1 MRERSPRHDP
11 EQAERISVRARAQF
25 DAGEL
30 VTARSLI
37 DDAARLDPGRHEYWA
52 RVRTLIDGH
61 IAEQAATTPPV
72 PPLPAAPRHVSP
84 EQRTTPTAA
93 PEPAAAARPGIA
105 PDLPEMESDDPA
117 RFPDATGFQLTAAAA
132 NLLRIR
138 ITDVLES
145 DPAQDDFYG
154 GYPTVDGGTL
164 RVHDKHAMLA
174 TIDNELNITDTN
186 LRGPG
191 RMPDAGD
198 RRRYAAEEQG
208 LVALRAQVAAMPD
221 PPIGRGADQTMAAVP
236 AADLEAANGPERGA
250 DTSPAVTEA
259 SEPPSQTPAVPTAP
273 AAAPQLDGR
282 VDQSTPVAFV
292 NAYGIPTGDY
302 PTLPA
307 AALRPGDYVSW
318 NQGDRGFVVSVDPGR
333 TGHVDVTYNDAPGRR
348 NVVRSKRN
356 DTLVPVINIGGE
368 TLQDTRPDGHRM
380 DLQRV
385 VDHDLN
391 PSALPRSLQAQAR
404 QMIADKPLAPDP
416 LPDALATLPVTEI
429 DRLAA
434 IDQRWRAELLRTK
447 PFGWNDEINELD
459 TRQQQ
464 LDGARRASAEV
475 TPPPTGIESG
485 AVPGIEERVVAR
497 ESGDVRMRRT
507 PEGKVWVRTSEAN
520 TWRVAGPGET
530 AAFDT
535 ETPEWREN
543 RRRDDAERKTRRQA
557 SRLAAREKYERVQ
570 QDKASVQATA
580 SAPSP
585 DLVEQRE
592 PDKLAALNRT
602 PEQQTAELATT
613 TVVRLHAR
621 DDGMQTPTQWSAT
634 ISALPAP
641 ARQAVL
647 AKLGFDQLDAMLEP
661 AILAEGRIWRDEL
674 IERIGQLDPE
684 IARLA
689 RDAAARRDAQATA
702 SPPQHLDQAPAP
714 AEESTA
720 GPTPQ
725 TSSPSEPS
733 RKPEVEVE
741 EHAAAGQFRPGSVRP
756 PTGAKARVEA
766 NLTALSTLR
775 ALGDRPASA
784 AEQENLARWS
794 GWGAVPEVFDE
805 LRPEMQWA
813 RDQLTEML
821 DDTEMARARSSMLN
835 AHYTDPDLAEQ
846 VWSAVTELGF
856 HRGRVLEPGCG
867 TGNYIGLAPDG
878 AHVVGVE
885 VESTTAAIAAALQPQ
900 AQIRGE
906 SFAESRF
913 PNGSFDLVI
922 GNVPFA
928 RTVLSDKVHN
938 TGRHSIHNHFLIK
951 SLHLTAPGGLVA
963 AITSRY
969 TLDARNPVAR
979 REMAELADLVGA
991 IRLPQ
996 AAHQRTAGTDVITDL
1011 LVFRRREPGRE
1022 PQPFDWELTDVVDI
1036 GDEQVRMNSWFIQHP
1051 EMLCGTLTSGS
1062 GQYSSAE
1069 PRVVS
1074 DRPAAELLAER
1085 LAQVVDRARRDE
1097 LLHAPTLPAL
1107 PQRAALPG
1115 PALELEDGHLFVDED
1130 GQFQQVTDGAAEPF
1144 VVPKSRQGEL
1154 RDLLELRD
1162 TTVTLLEAEA
1172 ATFEHSESIE
1182 ELRADLNRQYD
1193 AYADRYGPINR
1204 FKWRRTGRVDDAGND
1219 IQARIV
1225 DKLGGFRADPRAPI
1239 VLALEVFD
1247 SSTGTATKADVFTD
1261 RVIAPRT
1268 PARGADTPAEAL
1280 AICMDTH
1287 GQVELTEVA
1296 RLLGVDDAEARTSL
1310 GELVFADP
1318 QRDGQLVPAAE
1329 YLSGHVR
1336 RKLDQAL
1343 AAAEDEPAYAANA
1356 AALREVLPPDIEPED
1371 IVARLGVP
1379 WIEASYVQAFLRQT
1393 LADPRLTV
1401 AHTYGT
1407 NWEVKGDD
1415 FSVAAT
1421 STWGTE
1427 RYPAPKLAAA
1437 LLAQKSIVVRDEIET
1452 VTADGS
1458 PTTRNV
1464 LNPAATT
1471 AAQAK
1476 ADELAQRFSEWI
1488 WEAPQRATELARVYN
1503 DRFNSVV
1510 LRNYDDI
1517 TLSLPGLTRTFEPNP
1532 HQYAAVARMISEPA
1546 VGLYHEVGA
1555 GKTAEMAIGVMEL
1568 RRLGMVRKPCIVI
1581 PNHMIE
1587 QWSREFQQLY
1597 PRARILAASSADL
1610 RKDARRAFV
1619 ARVATGDWDAVII
1632 TRGAFERIPM
1642 RPEAQEAYL
1651 DAELDTL
1658 REALERGRA
1667 EGSGRT
1673 VKRMQQQLDN
1683 AKERIKEKIARD
1695 YDPAVT
1701 FEATGIDYVVVD
1713 EAHDYKNL
1721 RTASNI
1727 AGAAIEGSNRAQ
1739 DLDMKLHYLRD
1750 KHGHRVVTLA
1760 TATPIANS
1768 ITEAHVMQRYL
1779 RPDLLDQAGVL
1790 DFDAWAATF
1799 AATVSDIELSPDGT
1813 SFRMKARFARF
1824 HNVPELLRMWWV
1836 SGDVKTAD
1844 DLNLPR
1850 PDLLP
1855 RPEDGQRAP
1864 RTFLVPAT
1872 EGQQELISELG
1883 ARAEKVQMRAVTPDI
1898 DNMLKI
1904 SSEGRAGAL
1913 DLRLLGRD
1921 MPAGEAKLEA
1931 AADEIARI
1939 HHAHSDDEFLDAD
1952 GEPHPRRG
1960 GFQLVFCDLGTP
1972 GDGAK
1977 RPGWNVYTELRDQLV
1992 ERGLPREQVRF
2003 IHEAANDR
2011 KKAELFEACRVGEV
2025 SVLIGSTSK
2034 MGVGTNVQARA
2045 VALHHLD
2052 CPWRPADLAQRD
2064 GRALRRGNQYSEIA
2078 LNRYVVEGTFDAYMW
2093 QALARKASFISQLM
2107 NGRLDVREV
2116 EGDIGDTAL
2125 NYNEVKALAAG
2136 NPLLMDKAKADAELT
2151 KLERL
2156 ERSHVQTRSRLRY
2169 TIEVNEGRG
2178 PILEAEIEALRER
2191 IDRRTDTRGEQFVIE
2206 IGSRRLTD
2214 RSEAG
2219 TTLINQLAT
2228 AATGPESTRPT
2239 EIPGIARLGGQSFDA
2254 LVWSGGP
2261 RAGYELRIAG
2271 TGTGGVVEGSKLQ
2284 LLELAKSEKPSS
2296 LVVRMENRV
2305 AGLDEKLTRA
2315 QDDLQR
2321 TGEETERATAQLQRP
2336 FAQAAELEQAR
2347 VRVRE
2352 IDEEM
2357 ADLAAP
2363 AEQST
2368 NAAESTAENPPSQPD
2383 PPAAEP
2389 AVPAGSSPTAAEAE
2403 HSRAA
2408 VAAALAAH
2416 RPPARPPQ
2424 TAQNAGS
2431 AKAGAHQPA
2440 PGPAP
2445 VPDRH
2450 TTARRRL

>member
-1 MRERSPRHDP
+1 MRPDP
-11 EQAERISVRARAQF
+11 EQAERISVQARARF

-30 VTARSLI
+30 VTARSLM
-37 DDAARLDPGRHEYWA
+37 DQAARLDPGRHEYWD
-52 RVRTLIDGH
+52 RVRSLIDGH
-61 IAEQAATTPPV
+61 IAAQAATTAPRPQSAPPV
-72 PPLPAAPRHVSP
+72 PAEQATPAP
-84 EQRTTPTAA
+84 AA
-93 PEPAAAARPGIA
+93 PEPVTAPQSSPPAAARGP
-105 PDLPEMESDDPA
+105 ESDDPA
-117 RFPDATGFQLTAAAA
+117 RFPDAAEVALTEVTA

-138 ITDVLES
+138 ITDVLDD
-145 DPAQDDFYG
+145 DPEQDDLYG
-154 GYPTVDGGTL
+154 GYPTADGATL
-164 RVHDKHAMLA
+164 RVHDKRAMLA
-174 TIDNELNITDTN
+174 TLDNELDITATN

-191 RMPDAGD
+191 RVPDAGD

-208 LVALRAQVAAMPD
+208 LFALRRRVAALPD
-221 PPIGRGADQTMAAVP
+221 PTPGDG
-236 AADLEAANGPERGA
+236 
-250 DTSPAVTEA
+250 
-259 SEPPSQTPAVPTAP
+259 PSQTVQATITPAEPQTASPPEPEADRGPAAETSGPRPESPATPPAP
-273 AAAPQLDGR
+273 AATGSELDDR
-282 VDQSTPVAFV
+282 VDPAGPVAFV
-292 NAYGIPTGDY
+292 NGYGIPAGDY
-302 PTLPA
+302 PTVPA
-307 AALRPGDYVSW
+307 SALLPGDFVSW

-333 TGHVDVTYNDAPGRR
+333 AGHVDVAYHDASGRTP
-348 NVVRSKRN
+348 VRDKRN
-356 DTLVPVINIGGE
+356 DTPVPVINIGGE
-368 TLQDTRPDGHRM
+368 TLQDTRPDGHRA

-385 VDHDLN
+385 VDHDLD
-391 PSALPRSLQAQAR
+391 PRVLPRSLQARAR
-404 QMIADKPLAPDP
+404 QMIADKPVEPGP
-416 LPDALATLPVTEI
+416 LPDDLAALPVAEI
-429 DRLAA
+429 NRLAA
-434 IDQRWRAELLRTK
+434 LDQRWRAELQRTK
-447 PFGWNDEINELD
+447 PFGWTDEIDQLD

-464 LDGARRASAEV
+464 LDRARQAATGSGPALAEV
-475 TPPPTGIESG
+475 EASG
-485 AVPGIEERVVAR
+485 GPGVEDRVVAR
-497 ESGDVRMRRT
+497 MSGDVRMRRT
-507 PEGKVWVRTSEAN
+507 ADGRVWVRTSDAH

-530 AAFDT
+530 AAFDI
-535 ETPEWREN
+535 ETPEWRET
-543 RRRDDAERKTRRQA
+543 RRHEEAEHRQRREASRRD
-557 SRLAAREKYERVQ
+557 ARERYEQAQ
-570 QDKASVQATA
+570 QAKAAAQATTP
-580 SAPSP
+580 APSP
-585 DLVEQRE
+585 APENRE
-592 PDKLAALNRT
+592 ESDELAALTRS
-602 PEQQTAELATT
+602 PQARAAELATT
-613 TVVRLHAR
+613 TVLRLYAR
-621 DDGMQTPTQWSAT
+621 DEGMQTPTQWSAT
-634 ISALPAP
+634 IAALPAP

-647 AKLGFDQLDAMLEP
+647 DRLGFDQLDAMLEP
-661 AILAEGRIWRDEL
+661 AIIADERTWRDEL
-674 IERIGQLDPE
+674 IARIGQLNPDIGRRAGE
-684 IARLA
+684 AA
-689 RDAAARRDAQATA
+689 AERDARNSETSARQLDPGSPGTAETAAE
-702 SPPQHLDQAPAP
+702 PPAP
-714 AEESTA
+714 TVPAT
-720 GPTPQ
+720 
-725 TSSPSEPS
+725 PSEPAVTEQEQQ
-733 RKPEVEVE
+733 P
-741 EHAAAGQFRPGSVRP
+741 AAAGQFRPGSVRP
-756 PTGAKARVEA
+756 PTGAKARVQA
-766 NLTALSTLR
+766 NLAALSTLR
-775 ALGDRPASA
+775 SLGDQPATEA
-784 AEQENLARWS
+784 QQAELARWS
-794 GWGAVPEVFDE
+794 GWGAVPEVFDD
-805 LRPEMQWA
+805 LRPEMSWA
-813 RDQLTEML
+813 RDQLAEML
-821 DDTEMARARSSMLN
+821 DATELARARSSMLN
-835 AHYTDPDLAEQ
+835 AHYTDPDLVEQ
-846 VWSAVTELGF
+846 VWTAVSELGF
-856 HRGRVLEPGCG
+856 ERGRVLEPGCG
-867 TGNYIGLAPDG
+867 TGNYIGLAPAG
-878 AHVVGVE
+878 AQVVGVE
-885 VESTTAAIAAALQPQ
+885 VEPTTAAIASALQPQ
-900 AQIRGE
+900 AQIRSE

-913 PNGSFDLVI
+913 PNGSFDLVV

-969 TLDARNPVAR
+969 TLDARNPSAR

-1011 LVFRRREPGRE
+1011 LVFRRREPDRA
-1022 PQPFDWELTDVVDI
+1022 PQPFDWELTEVVDI
-1036 GDEQVRMNSWFIQHP
+1036 GDEQVRMNSWFVGHP

-1085 LAQVVDRARRDE
+1085 LTQVVDRARRDA
-1097 LLHAPTLPAL
+1097 LLHSPTLPEV

-1115 PALELEDGHLFVDED
+1115 PELDLEDGHLLIDAD
-1130 GQFQQVTDGAAEPF
+1130 GQFQQVTDGAVEPF
-1144 VVPKSRQGEL
+1144 EVPKSRQAEL
-1154 RDLLELRD
+1154 RALLELRD

-1182 ELRADLNRQYD
+1182 ELRADLNRHYD
-1193 AYADRYGPINR
+1193 AYVDRYGPINR
-1204 FKWRRTGRVDDAGND
+1204 FKWRRTGRVDEAGND

-1247 SSTGTATKADVFTD
+1247 ASTGTATKADVFSD

-1287 GQVELTEVA
+1287 GQVELSEIA
-1296 RLLGVDDAEARTSL
+1296 RLLGVDETEARTSL

-1318 QRDGQLVPAAE
+1318 ARDGQLVPAAE

-1356 AALREVLPPDIEPED
+1356 AALREVLPPDIAPED

-1379 WIEASYVQAFLRQT
+1379 WIEAGYVQTFLRET
-1393 LADPRLTV
+1393 LDEPRLSV
-1401 AHTYGT
+1401 EHTYGT
-1407 NWEVKGDD
+1407 NWEVKGNE

-1452 VTADGS
+1452 LTADGS
-1458 PTTRNV
+1458 PTTRHV

-1476 ADELAQRFSEWI
+1476 ADELAQRFSEWV
-1488 WEAPQRATELARVYN
+1488 WEDPKRATELARVYN
-1503 DRFNSVV
+1503 DRFNSTV
-1510 LRNYDDI
+1510 LRNYDDV

-1568 RRLGMVRKPCIVI
+1568 RRLQMVRKPCIVI

-1651 DAELDTL
+1651 DAELETL

-1667 EGSGRT
+1667 EGSSNRA
-1673 VKRMQQQLDN
+1673 VKRMQQRLDN
-1683 AKERIKEKIARD
+1683 AQERIKEKIARD

-1727 AGAAIEGSNRAQ
+1727 AGAAIDGSNRAQ
-1739 DLDMKLHYLRD
+1739 DLDMKLHYLRN

-1779 RPDLLDQAGVL
+1779 RPDLLEQAGVL
-1790 DFDAWAATF
+1790 NFDAWAATF
-1799 AATVSDIELSPDGT
+1799 AATVSDVELSPDGS
-1813 SFRMKARFARF
+1813 SFRMKGRFARF

-1864 RTFLVPAT
+1864 RTFLIPAT
-1872 EGQQELISELG
+1872 EGQQQLISELG
-1883 ARAEKVQMRAVTPDI
+1883 DRAEQVQARAVLPDV

-1904 SSEGRAGAL
+1904 SSDGRAGAL

-1921 MPAGEAKLEA
+1921 MPFGESKIEI

-1977 RPGWNVYTELRDQLV
+1977 RPGWNVYAELRDQLV
-1992 ERGLPREQVRF
+1992 ERGLPRERVRF

-2011 KKAELFEACRVGEV
+2011 KKAELFEACRAGEV

-2034 MGVGTNVQARA
+2034 MGVGTNVQNRA

-2093 QALARKASFISQLM
+2093 QALARKAAFISQLM
-2107 NGRLDVREV
+2107 NGRLDVREI

-2136 NPLLMDKAKADAELT
+2136 NPLLLDKAKADAELT

-2169 TIEVNEGRG
+2169 TIEVNEGRVPG
-2178 PILEAEIEALRER
+2178 LEAEIEALRAAIE
-2191 IDRRTDTRGEQFVIE
+2191 RRTDTRGEQFAIE
-2206 IGSRRLTD
+2206 TGGRRLTD
-2214 RSEAG
+2214 RNEAG
-2219 TTLINQLAT
+2219 TVLIGQLTA

-2254 LVWSGGP
+2254 FVWSAGP
-2261 RAGYELRIAG
+2261 RAGYELRVSG
-2271 TGTGGVVEGSKLQ
+2271 TSHGGVVEGSKSQ
-2284 LLELAKSEKPSS
+2284 LLELSTSEKPGS

-2305 AGLDEKLTRA
+2305 AGLDEKLTRV

-2321 TGEETERATAQLQRP
+2321 TGEETQRATEQLERP
-2336 FAQAAELEQAR
+2336 FAHAAELEQAR
-2347 VRVRE
+2347 ARVRE
-2352 IDEEM
+2352 IDAEM
-2357 ADLAAP
+2357 AGLAAP
-2363 AEQST
+2363 EPSSSDAAGPADTGAADPESPAPEPPASGDSSQSVAEAEQS
-2368 NAAESTAENPPSQPD
+2368 A
-2383 PPAAEP
+2383 
-2389 AVPAGSSPTAAEAE
+2389 
-2403 HSRAA
+2403 AA

-2416 RPPARPPQ
+2416 RPPA
-2424 TAQNAGS
+2424 GS
-2431 AKAGAHQPA
+2431 PRAAPNSGSTPSPTGPPA

-2445 VPDRH
+2445 QPERH
-2450 TTARRRL
+2450 SAARRRL

>member
-1 MRERSPRHDP
+1 MRPDP
-11 EQAERISVRARAQF
+11 EQAERISVQARARF
-25 DAGEL
+25 DAGEF
-30 VTARSLI
+30 VTARSLM
-37 DDAARLDPGRHEYWA
+37 DQAARLDPGRHEYWD
-52 RVRTLIDGH
+52 RVRSLIDGH
-61 IAEQAATTPPV
+61 IATQAPTTT
-72 PPLPAAPRHVSP
+72 PAAPQP
-84 EQRTTPTAA
+84 EAA
-93 PEPAAAARPGIA
+93 PPAPAEQSTPEPAAPDPVTATQPSSAPAARGP
-105 PDLPEMESDDPA
+105 ESDDPA
-117 RFPDATGFQLTAAAA
+117 RFPDATEVALTEVTA

-138 ITDVLES
+138 ITDVLDD
-145 DPAQDDFYG
+145 DPEQDDLYG
-154 GYPTVDGGTL
+154 GYPTVDGATL
-164 RVHDKHAMLA
+164 RVHDKRAMLA
-174 TIDNELNITDTN
+174 TLDNELNITATN

-191 RMPDAGD
+191 RVPDAGD

-208 LVALRAQVAAMPD
+208 LFALRRRVAALPD
-221 PPIGRGADQTMAAVP
+221 PATGDSPGQTVQA
-236 AADLEAANGPERGA
+236 
-250 DTSPAVTEA
+250 TI
-259 SEPPSQTPAVPTAP
+259 TPAEPQTASPPEHEADSAP
-273 AAAPQLDGR
+273 AAEPSGPRPEAPT
-282 VDQSTPVAFV
+282 TP
-292 NAYGIPTGDY
+292 PT
-302 PTLPA
+302 PPA
-307 AALRPGDYVSW
+307 APAGV
-318 NQGDRGFVVSVDPGR
+318 
-333 TGHVDVTYNDAPGRR
+333 
-348 NVVRSKRN
+348 
-356 DTLVPVINIGGE
+356 E
-368 TLQDTRPDGHRM
+368 
-380 DLQRV
+380 
-385 VDHDLN
+385 
-391 PSALPRSLQAQAR
+391 
-404 QMIADKPLAPDP
+404 
-416 LPDALATLPVTEI
+416 
-429 DRLAA
+429 
-434 IDQRWRAELLRTK
+434 
-447 PFGWNDEINELD
+447 
-459 TRQQQ
+459 
-464 LDGARRASAEV
+464 ASAM
-475 TPPPTGIESG
+475 
-485 AVPGIEERVVAR
+485 PGVEDRVVAR

-507 PEGKVWVRTSEAN
+507 ADGRVWVRTSDAH

-530 AAFDT
+530 AAFDI
-535 ETPEWREN
+535 ETPEWRET
-543 RRRDDAERKTRRQA
+543 RRREEAEHRQRREA
-557 SRLAAREKYERVQ
+557 SRREARERYEKAQ
-570 QDKASVQATA
+570 QDKAAAQATTP
-580 SAPSP
+580 APSP
-585 DLVEQRE
+585 APDDRE
-592 PDKLAALNRT
+592 ESDELAALTRS
-602 PEQQTAELATT
+602 PQERAAELATT
-613 TVVRLHAR
+613 TVLRLYAR
-621 DDGMQTPTQWSAT
+621 DEGMQTPEQWSAT
-634 ISALPAP
+634 IAALPEP

-647 AKLGFDQLDAMLEP
+647 DRLGFDQLDAMLEP
-661 AILAEGRIWRDEL
+661 AILADERTWRDEL
-674 IERIGQLDPE
+674 IARIGQLNPDIGRRAGE
-684 IARLA
+684 AA
-689 RDAAARRDAQATA
+689 AERDARNSETSARALSPGSQAAETA
-702 SPPQHLDQAPAP
+702 AEPPAP
-714 AEESTA
+714 TVPAT
-720 GPTPQ
+720 
-725 TSSPSEPS
+725 PSEPAVTEQEQ
-733 RKPEVEVE
+733 RP
-741 EHAAAGQFRPGSVRP
+741 AAAGQFRPGSVRP
-756 PTGAKARVEA
+756 PTGAKARVQA
-766 NLTALSTLR
+766 NLAALSTLR
-775 ALGDRPASA
+775 SLGDRPATEA
-784 AEQENLARWS
+784 QQADLARWS
-794 GWGAVPEVFDE
+794 GWGAVPEVFDD
-805 LRPEMQWA
+805 LRPEMSWA
-813 RDQLTEML
+813 RDQLAEML
-821 DDTEMARARSSMLN
+821 DATEFARARSSMLN
-835 AHYTDPDLAEQ
+835 AHYTDPDLVEQ
-846 VWSAVTELGF
+846 VWTAVSELGF
-856 HRGRVLEPGCG
+856 ERGRVLEPGCG
-867 TGNYIGLAPDG
+867 TGNYIGLAPAG
-878 AHVVGVE
+878 AQVVGVE
-885 VESTTAAIAAALQPQ
+885 VEPTTAAIASALQPQ
-900 AQIRGE
+900 AQIRSE

-913 PNGSFDLVI
+913 PNGSFDLVV

-969 TLDARNPVAR
+969 TLDARNPSAR

-1011 LVFRRREPGRE
+1011 LVFRRREPDRV
-1022 PQPFDWELTDVVDI
+1022 PQPFDWELTEVVDI
-1036 GDEQVRMNSWFIQHP
+1036 GDEQVRMNSWFVQHP

-1085 LAQVVDRARRDE
+1085 LAQVVDRARRDA
-1097 LLHAPTLPAL
+1097 LLHSPTLPEV

-1115 PALELEDGHLFVDED
+1115 PELDLEDGHLLIDAD
-1130 GQFQQVTDGAAEPF
+1130 GQFQQVTDGAVEPF
-1144 VVPKSRQGEL
+1144 EVPKSRQAEL
-1154 RDLLELRD
+1154 RALLELRD

-1182 ELRADLNRQYD
+1182 ELRADLNRYYD
-1193 AYADRYGPINR
+1193 AYVDRYGPINR
-1204 FKWRRTGRVDDAGND
+1204 FKWRRTGRVDEDGND

-1247 SSTGTATKADVFTD
+1247 ASTGTATKADVFSD

-1287 GQVELTEVA
+1287 GQVELSEIA
-1296 RLLGVDDAEARTSL
+1296 RLLGVDETEARTSL

-1318 QRDGQLVPAAE
+1318 ARDGQLVPAAE

-1356 AALREVLPPDIEPED
+1356 AALREVLPPDIAPED

-1379 WIEASYVQAFLRQT
+1379 WIEAGYVQTFLRET
-1393 LADPRLTV
+1393 LDEPRLSV
-1401 AHTYGT
+1401 EHTYGT
-1407 NWEVKGDD
+1407 NWEVKGNE

-1452 VTADGS
+1452 LTADGS
-1458 PTTRNV
+1458 PTTRHV

-1476 ADELAQRFSEWI
+1476 ADELAQRFSEWV
-1488 WEAPQRATELARVYN
+1488 WEDPQRATELARVYN
-1503 DRFNSVV
+1503 DRFNSTV
-1510 LRNYDDI
+1510 LRNYDDV

-1568 RRLGMVRKPCIVI
+1568 RRLQMVRKPCIVI

-1651 DAELDTL
+1651 DAELETL

-1667 EGSGRT
+1667 EGSSNRA
-1673 VKRMQQQLDN
+1673 VKRMQQRLDN
-1683 AKERIKEKIARD
+1683 AQERIKDKIARD

-1727 AGAAIEGSNRAQ
+1727 AGAAIDGSNRAQ
-1739 DLDMKLHYLRD
+1739 DLDMKLHYLRN

-1779 RPDLLDQAGVL
+1779 RPDLLEQAGVL
-1790 DFDAWAATF
+1790 NFDAWAATF
-1799 AATVSDIELSPDGT
+1799 AATVSDVELSPDGS
-1813 SFRMKARFARF
+1813 SFRMKGRFARF

-1864 RTFLVPAT
+1864 RTFLIPAT
-1872 EGQQELISELG
+1872 EGQQQLISELG
-1883 ARAEKVQMRAVTPDI
+1883 DRAEQVQARAVLPDV

-1904 SSEGRAGAL
+1904 SSDGRAGAL

-1921 MPAGEAKLEA
+1921 MPFGESKIEI

-1977 RPGWNVYTELRDQLV
+1977 RPGWNVYAELRDQLV
-1992 ERGLPREQVRF
+1992 ERGLPRERVRF

-2011 KKAELFEACRVGEV
+2011 KKAELFEACRAGEV

-2034 MGVGTNVQARA
+2034 MGVGTNVQNRA

-2093 QALARKASFISQLM
+2093 QALARKAAFISQLM
-2107 NGRLDVREV
+2107 NGRLDVREL

-2136 NPLLMDKAKADAELT
+2136 NPLLLDKAKADAELT

-2169 TIEVNEGRG
+2169 TIEVHEGRV
-2178 PILEAEIEALRER
+2178 PELEGEIEALRAAIE
-2191 IDRRTDTRGEQFVIE
+2191 RRTDTRGEQFAIE
-2206 IGSRRLTD
+2206 TGGRRLTD
-2214 RSEAG
+2214 RNEAG
-2219 TTLINQLAT
+2219 TVLIGQLTA

-2254 LVWSGGP
+2254 FVWSAGP
-2261 RAGYELRIAG
+2261 RAGYELRVSG
-2271 TGTGGVVEGSKLQ
+2271 TSHGGVVEGSKSQ
-2284 LLELAKSEKPSS
+2284 LLELSTSEKPGS

-2305 AGLDEKLTRA
+2305 AGLDEKLTRV

-2321 TGEETERATAQLQRP
+2321 TGEETQRATEQLERP
-2336 FAQAAELEQAR
+2336 FAHAAELEQAR
-2347 VRVRE
+2347 ARVRE
-2352 IDEEM
+2352 IDAEM
-2357 ADLAAP
+2357 AGLAAP
-2363 AEQST
+2363 EPSSSDAAGPADTGAADPESPAPEPPASGDSSQSVAEAEQS
-2368 NAAESTAENPPSQPD
+2368 A
-2383 PPAAEP
+2383 
-2389 AVPAGSSPTAAEAE
+2389 
-2403 HSRAA
+2403 AA

-2416 RPPARPPQ
+2416 RPPA
-2424 TAQNAGS
+2424 GS
-2431 AKAGAHQPA
+2431 PRAAPNSGSTPSPTGPPA

-2445 VPDRH
+2445 QPERH
-2450 TTARRRL
+2450 PVARRRL